1 MSLPFQNL
9 TSTSAGLALAVAAC
23 LCGAADAA
31 SKVTVSLI
39 PSAAITPPGTEVDVT
54 VRLGI
59 ETPAGETPTVAL
71 GAQVA
76 LRFDAALL
84 EAILPNAVQN
94 APKGSFALNPSST
107 TVDSAAGTI
116 TFFVLDPTFAGVS
129 TTADLAVLRMRVK
142 DGVDSCGGDGLVW
155 FDAVGG
161 ISTEIAVNNGTTVVP
176 NLADLPDLNIDDE
189 APSLSVVPTTVTV
202 PTDAGSTVGAVVAE
216 PTVVATDNCDATVSV
231 VRVVTLAGGATS
243 SAWPAEFPI
252 GTSTVEWTASD
263 EAGNTAV
270 ETQTITV
277 ENHQL
282 MDAVILIPGA
292 TRDSNIVDRSIR
304 FKVRSTFPTQTVTMY
319 PDLASNR
326 FEGLAMSVPVPVA
339 ASYAC
344 LCAKDLGF
352 SVSAIDSTIGVV
364 GTRYRAEFTL
374 VQGDLNNDDLVDI
387 VDFGAFLLREGQ
399 AAATDGQANFNAD
412 GWVNSADFSFIAI
425 NYFQT
430 GLSCGDFTA
439 GAPRSRIS
447 IKELR
452 RMGLGELAS
461 GDLNRDGW
469 LDQQDV
475 QQYLGHGGASAGA
488 SERMTPARW

>member
-1 MSLPFQNL
+1 
-9 TSTSAGLALAVAAC
+9 
-23 LCGAADAA
+23 
-31 SKVTVSLI
+31 
-39 PSAAITPPGTEVDVT
+39 
-54 VRLGI
+54 
-59 ETPAGETPTVAL
+59 
-71 GAQVA
+71 
-76 LRFDAALL
+76 
-84 EAILPNAVQN
+84 
-94 APKGSFALNPSST
+94 
-107 TVDSAAGTI
+107 
-116 TFFVLDPTFAGVS
+116 
-129 TTADLAVLRMRVK
+129 
-142 DGVDSCGGDGLVW
+142 
-155 FDAVGG
+155 
-161 ISTEIAVNNGTTVVP
+161 
-176 NLADLPDLNIDDE
+176 
-189 APSLSVVPTTVTV
+189 
-202 PTDAGSTVGAVVAE
+202 
-216 PTVVATDNCDATVSV
+216 
-231 VRVVTLAGGATS
+231 
-243 SAWPAEFPI
+243 
-252 GTSTVEWTASD
+252 
-263 EAGNTAV
+263 
-270 ETQTITV
+270 
-277 ENHQL
+277 

-326 FEGLAMSVPVPVA
+326 FEGLAVSVPVPVA